1 MPTIIRKLKMR
12 TEKVCDL
19 ILDMVN
25 NGELVMK
32 DDRIYA
38 PEYAPKEGV
47 YIPPNKV
54 KNKLNNKTTE
64 GN

>member
-1 MPTIIRKLKMR
+1 MR

-25 NGELVMK
+25 NGELIMK

-54 KNKLNNKTTE
+54 KNKLSDKPTK